1 MRKLEKRYGDEGD
14 VMKKYWMRDLRRRM
28 EEWEE
33 GKEKRMDEKR
43 RKNLENGFERKVIEK
58 KEELKDLERIC
69 EMVGGKMIFVS
80 GERRRRVEKLLNN
93 NGLRIF
99 EIERNLEFLK
109 DVEKESVVVF
119 DSVEKVKE
127 IWKWVGLRRS

>member
-1 MRKLEKRYGDEGD
+1 M
-14 VMKKYWMRDLRRRM
+14 
-28 EEWEE
+28 
-33 GKEKRMDEKR
+33 
-43 RKNLENGFERKVIEK
+43 
-58 KEELKDLERIC
+58 
-69 EMVGGKMIFVS
+69 
-80 GERRRRVEKLLNN
+80 EKLLNN